1 MDKGVI
7 NLKDIYTQRNAEI
20 IDQTTQ
26 EAVAKRAEEDKQIQA
41 AAIRAEKQAA
51 KSTGKEA

>member
-1 MDKGVI
+1 MI